1 MITKQSFPYLLQSLG
16 FTEQKNIYSK
26 KFESGAELKVDIAA
40 EKLIY
45 PKELQA
51 DRDTTKNFSQPEN
64 FVVFECVHNLLAAGY
79 KPEHIILEK
88 GLYGGHGMTGG
99 FADIIV
105 QDNDKNPYLLIECK
119 TADDGKSK
127 EFSRAWAKM
136 QKTAVNC
143 LATTPTMVKLA
154 GYVCMLRI
162 FIMIKLNR
170 LIT

>member
-136 QKTAVNC
+136 QKDGGQL

-154 GYVCMLRI
+154 GYVCTLRI
-162 FIMIKLNR
+162 FTMTKLNR

>member
-127 EFSRAWAKM
+127 EFSVHGRKCK
-136 QKTAVNC
+136 KTAVNY

-162 FIMIKLNR
+162 FTMTKLNR